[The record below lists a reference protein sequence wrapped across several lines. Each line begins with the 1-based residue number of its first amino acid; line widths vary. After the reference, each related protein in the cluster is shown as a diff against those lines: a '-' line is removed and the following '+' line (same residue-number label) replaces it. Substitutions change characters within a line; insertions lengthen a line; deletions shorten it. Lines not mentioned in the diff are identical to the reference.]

1 MINSEELNNKK
12 DAQEIKTSTETK
24 RGSRLNQINENSP
37 EILTNPIYTPAFLR
51 QQIGKLM
58 RIEFLIGT
66 NNMTDRIG
74 FLEDVGASYILL
86 RSFEGD
92 SQIYADIYAIKFIT
106 ISTTYM
112 GMTPYQNMNNI
123 GMQQNWNPNMN
134 SNMSNMSM
142 QNNNNPNMYRN
153 F

>member
-1 MINSEELNNKK
+1 MINSGELNNRK
-12 DAQEIKTSTETK
+12 DLNNIQENKISSESN
-24 RGSRLNQINENSP
+24 RESRLNQINENSP

-66 NNMTDRIG
+66 NNLTDRIG

-106 ISTTYM
+106 ISATYT
-112 GMTPYQNMNNI
+112 GMPPFQPINNMNNM
-123 GMQQNWNPNMN
+123 GMQNWNTNMN
-134 SNMSNMSM
+134 NMSM
-142 QNNNNPNMYRN
+142 QNTNPSMYRI
-153 F
+153 